1 MNLLC
6 SVMKKKCLAL
16 IEKKKCT
23 NMHINQNQNFLLTW
37 QDAWKVSKWFWN
49 AFFVYGTVWH
59 WTGPCYF
66 LLKNKPLF
74 NIYNLWDWYFFIIKT
89 VFETVAWYISLHY
102 LLCSCLQTL
111 LKKTRNVYREV
122 EQWTKEHGIMPFFL
136 SFRLHSPVIIWKIR
150 QSCSNYIQKKEY
162 KETVLMST
170 ERYLYKIVMHFMKNI
185 FEV

>member
-1 MNLLC
+1 MNLLW

-74 NIYNLWDWYFFIIKT
+74 NIYNLWDWYFFDYQDCIWNCCLIYIITLPALFMLANFTEKKPVMFT
-89 VFETVAWYISLHY
+89 VKLNSELKNTV
-102 LLCSCLQTL
+102 
-111 LKKTRNVYREV
+111 
-122 EQWTKEHGIMPFFL
+122 
-136 SFRLHSPVIIWKIR
+136 
-150 QSCSNYIQKKEY
+150 
-162 KETVLMST
+162 
-170 ERYLYKIVMHFMKNI
+170 
-185 FEV
+185 

>member
-1 MNLLC
+1 
-6 SVMKKKCLAL
+6 MKKKCLAL

-74 NIYNLWDWYFFIIKT
+74 NIYNLWDWYFLLSRLYLKLLLDIYH
-89 VFETVAWYISLHY
+89 YITCFVHACKLY
-102 LLCSCLQTL
+102 W
-111 LKKTRNVYREV
+111 KKTRNVYREV

-150 QSCSNYIQKKEY
+150 PSCSNYIQKKEY

-185 FEV
+185 F